1 MHVIRK
7 SALLSAFAVTLAA
20 PAFAGPQCTTE
31 PKGKWMTEAAMK
43 AQIEK
48 DGYRIKTFQVSG
60 SCYEIYGFDKEGKKV
75 EIYFNP
81 VDGAVVKK
89 KLG

>member
-1 MHVIRK
+1 MNIILK
-7 SALLSAFAVTLAA
+7 SALAGAFTLALAA

-31 PKGKWMTEAAMK
+31 PKDKWMSEATMK
-43 AQIEK
+43 SKIEK
-48 DGYRIKTFQVSG
+48 EGYRIKTFKVSG
-60 SCYEIYGFDKEGKKV
+60 NCYEIYGFDKEGRKV

-89 KLG
+89 EVD

>member
-1 MHVIRK
+1 MHIIRK
-7 SALLSAFAVTLAA
+7 SALLGAFAIALAA

-31 PKGKWMTEAAMK
+31 PKDKWMSEAAMK
-43 AQIEK
+43 AKIEK
-48 DGYRIKTFQVSG
+48 EGYRIKTFQVSG
-60 SCYEIYGFDKEGKKV
+60 SCYETYGFDKDGRKV

-89 KLG
+89 NVG